1 MSTLQRC
8 WPGLWIRCVVWW
20 CNDRMV
26 YIINSIFLSSSC
38 WTLLRSAHRMLMVST
53 LSCRGRRKWSFIMVR
68 SSRAF
73 PSAWRTATTACRP
86 HCRSR
91 ATNMLLWWTITA
103 LLWVRYVPWLHSEN
117 VICSLGGFKITSSK
131 IVGYL
136 QENYNINVCLN
147 VCVGELLNTNGT
159 VFKETLGA
167 VCESYSSIKGAVGE
181 GVERCKERV
190 LHQQKLS
197 QEAQN
202 SMLEILVRT
211 PWCFEL

>member
-1 MSTLQRC
+1 M
-8 WPGLWIRCVVWW
+8 
-20 CNDRMV
+20 
-26 YIINSIFLSSSC
+26 
-38 WTLLRSAHRMLMVST
+38 
-53 LSCRGRRKWSFIMVR
+53 
-68 SSRAF
+68 
-73 PSAWRTATTACRP
+73 
-86 HCRSR
+86 
-91 ATNMLLWWTITA
+91 
-103 LLWVRYVPWLHSEN
+103 
-117 VICSLGGFKITSSK
+117 
-131 IVGYL
+131 GYL
-136 QENYNINVCLN
+136 KENNNINVCLN

-211 PWCFEL
+211 P

>member
-1 MSTLQRC
+1 
-8 WPGLWIRCVVWW
+8 
-20 CNDRMV
+20 
-26 YIINSIFLSSSC
+26 
-38 WTLLRSAHRMLMVST
+38 MVST
-53 LSCRGRRKWSFIMVR
+53 LSCKGRRKWSFITGR

-91 ATNMLLWWTITA
+91 TTNMLLWLTITA
-103 LLWVRYVPWLHSEN
+103 LLWVRYVPWLHSQN
-117 VICSLGGFKITSSK
+117 IICSFGGSKSTSSK
-131 IVGYL
+131 KVGYL
-136 QENYNINVCLN
+136 QENNHVNLCLN
-147 VCVGELLNTNGT
+147 VSVGELLNTNGT

-190 LHQQKLS
+190 LQQKKLS

-211 PWCFEL
+211 PWRFKL